1 MDLEE
6 GVDVGLGE
14 IEGAGAVEAVEEVV
28 EADLVLHEVGIYYS
42 NRDIRTDEY
51 SFFTL

>member
-14 IEGAGAVEAVEEVV
+14 IEGAEALEALEEVV
-28 EADLVLHEVGIYYS
+28 EEDLVLHEVGIYCS
-42 NRDIRTDEY
+42 NKDMRTDEY